1 MSKKKWI
8 ISGSLIIAVMV
19 VAILAI
25 VLVFELPRKI
35 GDLADNASPIK
46 VNVYSLGQ
54 PIKSVEDKK
63 ELSKVNSYT
72 YKLRMNDIKA
82 TTEWNI
88 RIYYDECVIDI
99 NGYMCRIYDKNDELI
114 NSKKVYFTLPVEL
127 SQYL

>member
-54 PIKSVEDKK
+54 PIKSVEDKE

-127 SQYL
+127 AQYL

>member
-19 VAILAI
+19 VAILVI

-54 PIKSVEDKK
+54 PIKSVEDKE

-127 SQYL
+127 AQYL

>member
-54 PIKSVEDKK
+54 PIKSVEDKE

>member
-54 PIKSVEDKK
+54 QIKSVEDKE

-82 TTEWNI
+82 TTEWNL

-127 SQYL
+127 AQYL

>member
-1 MSKKKWI
+1 MTKKKWI
-8 ISGSLIIAVMV
+8 ISGGLIIAVMV

-35 GDLADNASPIK
+35 GDLADNAYPIK
-46 VNVYSLGQ
+46 VKVYSFGQ
-54 PIKSVEDKK
+54 PIKSVEDKE

-88 RIYYDECVIDI
+88 RIYYEECVIDI

-127 SQYL
+127 A

>member
-1 MSKKKWI
+1 MTKKKWI
-8 ISGSLIIAVMV
+8 ISGGLIIAVMV

-25 VLVFELPRKI
+25 VLVFELLRKI

-46 VNVYSLGQ
+46 VYVYSLGQ
-54 PIKSVEDKK
+54 PIKSVEDKE

-127 SQYL
+127 AQYL